1 MLTSSWRSLPTD
13 NHQVYERP
21 LGLTEL
27 CFYWDSVY
35 ERIADILQHT
45 EVEIEPSKFEEATN
59 LSNLTKIWTKLKQ
72 QFPLLGARLD
82 ERGDG
87 SVFFVVTADN
97 LNKCRPS
104 EVTVQ
109 NISSLQQALDI
120 VEKIITGRKHDL
132 SNNLLARLVVLRRMD
147 QKNHIHML
155 LHVSHCITDVTAN
168 ITISRTILNHLCGTV
183 NTPAWDLNDRLA
195 LSTASEELGSQ
206 RKFNSARRWWRIA
219 IASVISVR
227 RTSRLM
233 VN

>member
-1 MLTSSWRSLPTD
+1 
-13 NHQVYERP
+13 VYERP

-27 CFYWDSVY
+27 GFYWDSVF
-35 ERIADILQHT
+35 ERTADTLQHAD
-45 EVEIEPSKFEEATN
+45 VEIESSKFEEVTS

-97 LNKCRPS
+97 LKNCRPA
-104 EVTVQ
+104 EVSIR
-109 NISSLQQALDI
+109 NISSVQEALDI
-120 VEKIITGRKHDL
+120 VDTIITGRKHDL

-155 LHVSHCITDVTAN
+155 LHVAHCITDGMAN
-168 ITISRTILNHLCGTV
+168 ITILTTVLNHLCGTV
-183 NTPAWDLNDRLA
+183 NTSAWDLNDRLA
-195 LSTASEELGSQ
+195 LSTASEELGQ
-206 RKFNSARRWWRIA
+206 RKFNLARRRWRIA
-219 IASVISVR
+219 IASVISAR
-227 RTSRLM
+227 RASRLT

>member
-1 MLTSSWRSLPTD
+1 MPTSSWRSLPTN

-45 EVEIEPSKFEEATN
+45 EIEIESSKFEEATN

-109 NISSLQQALDI
+109 NISSPQQALDI
-120 VEKIITGRKHDL
+120 VDKIITGRKHDL
-132 SNNLLARLVVLRRMD
+132 SNNLLARLVVLRRTD

-155 LHVSHCITDVTAN
+155 LHVSHCITDGMAN
-168 ITISRTILNHLCGTV
+168 STILTTILNHLCGTV
-183 NTPAWDLNDRLA
+183 NAPAWDLNDRLA
-195 LSTASEELGSQ
+195 LSTASEELGPQ
-206 RKFNSARRWWRIA
+206 RKFNLARRRWRIA
-219 IASVISVR
+219 IASVISAR
-227 RTSRLM
+227 RASRLM